1 MKKGKI
7 CIGTVLLILSLMCL
21 TGCSSQEPEETT
33 ARQTTSAA
41 ETSEKEEDR
50 LLALRALKYGLSAL
64 SGNDVADF

>member
-7 CIGTVLLILSLMCL
+7 CIGTVLLILSLVCL

-41 ETSEKEEDR
+41 ETSEKGKG
-50 LLALRALKYGLSAL
+50 LRKTKKKAPVSSA
-64 SGNDVADF
+64 D